1 MTTVSTT
8 PASTTAPEAPAAA
21 RAAAP
26 HAGAAP
32 QPSMQL
38 REIAFGAARAA
49 AVRAAARL
57 GVADALGETP
67 ADVRELAA
75 LVGAEPAPLRR
86 LLRALSCYGIFTE
99 TPDGC
104 FAHTEMS
111 RLLRED
117 APDSLRH
124 ICLWCTEP
132 WTWDVW
138 PRLDDA
144 VRTGRTV
151 FPDVHGKGFFDYLH
165 QDAHESAQTF
175 NRAMTTSSVQS
186 ALDVAELLD
195 LTGVSEVADIGGGQ
209 GHVLASLLEKH
220 PSLRGALMDLPG
232 VVARADARLRDEG
245 ALAGRARI
253 VAGDCREAIPVRADL
268 YIIKNILEWDDDST
282 RRTLRN
288 VIAAARPGA
297 RVVVIEN
304 LVDDSP
310 SMRFTT
316 AMDLLLLLNVGGA
329 KHTRESM
336 VGRISEAGLLIDR
349 VVPVNAYLHAFEC
362 VVPG

>member
-1 MTTVSTT
+1 MTTVSPT
-8 PASTTAPEAPAAA
+8 PATAPSTSVHTV
-21 RAAAP
+21 AP
-26 HAGAAP
+26 HPVPPP
-32 QPSMQL
+32 QPAMQL
-38 REIAFGAARAA
+38 REIVFGAARAA
-49 AVRAAARL
+49 AVRAVARL
-57 GVADALGETP
+57 GVADVLGETP
-67 ADVRELAA
+67 ATAQELAA
-75 LVGAEPAPLRR
+75 LVKTEPVPLRR

-99 TPDGC
+99 TPDGD

-117 APDSLRH
+117 DPNSLRS
-124 ICLWCTEP
+124 ISLWCTEP

-138 PRLDDA
+138 PRLDEA
-144 VRTGRTV
+144 VRTGKSV
-151 FPDVHGKGFFDYLH
+151 FADVHGKGFFDYLH
-165 QDAHESAQTF
+165 QDAHESAQIF
-175 NRAMTTSSVQS
+175 NRAMTTSSMQS

-195 LTGVSEVADIGGGQ
+195 LTGVSVVADIGGGQ

-220 PSLRGALMDLPG
+220 PSVRGTLMDLPG

-245 ALAGRARI
+245 PLVGRTRI
-253 VAGDCREAIPVRADL
+253 VAGDCREAIPVEADL

-288 VIAAARPGA
+288 VVAAARPGA
-297 RVVVIEN
+297 RVVIIEN
-304 LVDDSP
+304 LVDDTP

-329 KHTRESM
+329 KHTRESL
-336 VGRISEAGLLIDR
+336 VARISDAGLLIGE

-362 VVPG
+362 VVPD